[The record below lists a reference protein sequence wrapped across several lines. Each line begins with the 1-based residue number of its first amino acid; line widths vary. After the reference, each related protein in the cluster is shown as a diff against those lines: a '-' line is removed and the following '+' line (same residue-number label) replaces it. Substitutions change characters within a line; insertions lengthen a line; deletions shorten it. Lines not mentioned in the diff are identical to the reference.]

1 MRFIIVEALDLLGAI
16 SAHANL
22 AFVESVLRI
31 QFVAERKNA
40 GEDHDVGWRELRQTA
55 GATLVTTIEMFA
67 KTIEPFTLEGT
78 FHGNAPMFGSDQTS
92 VGGASNGAN
101 NVEAGGVEGVNGG
114 DSNGDRRGVTSRR
127 RVKVCKKRRS
137 RHRKDGRGGS
147 SRVMNAKD

>member
-1 MRFIIVEALDLLGAI
+1 
-16 SAHANL
+16 
-22 AFVESVLRI
+22 
-31 QFVAERKNA
+31 
-40 GEDHDVGWRELRQTA
+40 
-55 GATLVTTIEMFA
+55 LVTTIEMFV

-78 FHGNAPMFGSDQTS
+78 FHGNAPMFGSDQMS